1 MDTSYIG
8 LTIQIIFVLFIT
20 LFNSF
25 RIYIFNHYSVYPPAL
40 FELSLGIISMLLGGY
55 GLIKRKNVTLSSF
68 VILFGILICLYF
80 VFVYLLPEAGI
91 PPEIPWLY
99 PEMKK

>member
-8 LTIQIIFVLFIT
+8 VTLQIIFVLFIT

-25 RIYIFNHYSVYPPAL
+25 RIYIFNHYFVYPPAL

-68 VILFGILICLYF
+68 VILFGVLICLYF

-99 PEMKK
+99 PEMK